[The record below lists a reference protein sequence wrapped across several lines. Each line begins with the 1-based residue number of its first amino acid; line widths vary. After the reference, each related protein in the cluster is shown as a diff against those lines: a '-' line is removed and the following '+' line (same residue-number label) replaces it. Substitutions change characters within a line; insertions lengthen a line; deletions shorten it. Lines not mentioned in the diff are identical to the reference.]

1 MRLPNGIETIELGAT
16 SWRIMINANFEKL
29 YTKDEIEAKFK
40 ELNFGDVSVTPAT
53 DLPERPNGFIKIKV
67 AGKTKKVPFYDE

>member
-40 ELNFGDVSVTPAT
+40 ELNFW
-53 DLPERPNGFIKIKV
+53 RC
-67 AGKTKKVPFYDE
+67 